1 MPRNIAQA
9 SSSLGSSTLMTW
21 KRRARAASFSKYFLY
36 SPQVVAAIV
45 RNSPRA
51 KAGLSRLAAS
61 FCPACPPA
69 PIIVCASSM
78 NRMIGCGLRLTSSIT
93 FFKRFSNSP
102 FTDAPAC
109 SKPMS
114 STWMATPCSGV
125 GTSPKATRSASPSTT
140 AVLPTPASPVRM
152 GLF

>member
-1 MPRNIAQA
+1 
-9 SSSLGSSTLMTW
+9 
-21 KRRARAASFSKYFLY
+21 
-36 SPQVVAAIV
+36 
-45 RNSPRA
+45 
-51 KAGLSRLAAS
+51 
-61 FCPACPPA
+61 
-69 PIIVCASSM
+69 M
-78 NRMIGCGLRLTSSIT
+78 NKMIGCGLRLTSSIT

-152 GLF
+152 GLFCRRRIRMSMA